1 MTNLRKQSGS
11 TLIELILVGALIAV
25 MVCATINFFSSS
37 QSGSTSSKLVSDIN
51 LLTEVADNYLAGYGN
66 PGNGSLNKCLIDSKK
81 VPSGLST
88 NGETITTSF
97 GGTIDIQVSGNTYS
111 ISISNVPRA
120 SCIAFLSSLSASWQT
135 VKVGGS
141 EIADRPITVAK
152 AHTQCSAANSN
163 IVLQKDFF

>member
-25 MVCATINFFSSS
+25 MVGATINFFSSS

-51 LLTEVADNYLAGYGN
+51 LLAEATDNYLIGYGN
-66 PGNGSLNKCLIDSKK
+66 PGNGSLNKWLINSKK
-81 VPSGLST
+81 VPSDLST
-88 NGETITTSF
+88 NGETISTSF
-97 GGTIDIQVSGNTYS
+97 GGTIDIQVSGNAYS

-120 SCIAFLSSLSASWQT
+120 SCIAFLSSLPASWQT

-141 EIADRPITVAK
+141 EIADKPITVAQ
-152 AHTQCSAANSN
+152 AHTQCSSTNNN
-163 IVLQKDFF
+163 IVLEKDFF